1 MPLLLIIGRIL
12 TNTKTSPLG
21 LFSAPSRLTS
31 VGKNRSGRQHQNVR
45 CVKTQQ
51 TARTDMDQ
59 PTEKAELGAVPVRKA
74 VSQPRRLS
82 IR

>member
-1 MPLLLIIGRIL
+1 MPPLLIIGRIL

-21 LFSAPSRLTS
+21 LFPEPPRLAS
-31 VGKNRSGRQHQNVR
+31 VGKNHSARQHQNVR

-59 PTEKAELGAVPVRKA
+59 PSEKAELGAVPIRKA

>member
-1 MPLLLIIGRIL
+1 MVELL

-21 LFSAPSRLTS
+21 LFPAPSRLTS
-31 VGKNRSGRQHQNVR
+31 VGKSRSAYQHQNVR

-59 PTEKAELGAVPVRKA
+59 PSEKAELGAVPVRKA
-74 VSQPRRLS
+74 ISQARCLS
-82 IR
+82 IC

>member
-1 MPLLLIIGRIL
+1 MLLLLIIGRTL

-21 LFSAPSRLTS
+21 LFPAPSRLAS
-31 VGKNRSGRQHQNVR
+31 VGKNHSGHQHQNVR
-45 CVKTQQ
+45 CVKPQQ

-74 VSQPRRLS
+74 VSQPRCLS